1 MEVLKLPLP
10 WKKVSQKQY
19 HIPEINEE
27 ISAIIKDL
35 KDKILVQRD
44 FDYLSLM
51 QIHHICL
58 LYW

>member
-1 MEVLKLPLP
+1 MKVLKLPLP
-10 WKKVSQKQY
+10 GKRMSQKQY

-35 KDKILVQRD
+35 KDKNLVQRD
-44 FDYLSLM
+44 FDYLSLT
-51 QIHHICL
+51 QIYHIGL